1 MFYQT
6 MRKTFTTLSI
16 LLFPILLMGQV
27 PGEELWKLNAGGI
40 IFSSPAIANDGTIY
54 VGSQNNKLNAINP
67 DGSLKWQF
75 TANDFIDSSPAIG
88 PDGTVY
94 VGSWDNM
101 LYAINPDNGAKIW
114 EYETGSLIFASPA
127 VGEDGMIYVGSSDG
141 FFYAINPD
149 GTLKWTLTTTDELD
163 SSPAI
168 GFDGAIYFGSYE
180 GKLYARNPNG
190 IMKWTFDVDV
200 IEGEDSRII
209 SSPAVDIQ
217 DNVYFGSGNNI
228 FYSLN
233 SDGNINWSFVTNGKI
248 DSSPALGPNGN
259 VYFATREGFLYCL
272 DDNGIEQ
279 WSILVGDVFYSS
291 PVVDSQGNVYIAAF
305 VGSNTSRLFAFD
317 SDGTELWSKSFVG
330 LIDSSPSISP
340 DGSLTIG
347 SYDQNLYSLFTGNSL
362 ADSDWPKFRST
373 LTNDGNILIN
383 LQFNLILEGLGDVV
397 GEDIVHP
404 NGNVFDQVLLTG
416 QSVKLRAKT
425 NQITR
430 VSFLDEN
437 EDIVQVEF
445 FGNGSFT
452 LNLDPSTFIPPAL
465 PAKYNQNVFYV
476 RGRPSVVIEGADAD
490 TFFAIF
496 TVGSINAVN
505 QALFPEGVVYDAQAN
520 VTLVEVINSSGMG
533 GMLLSN
539 TIFSADT
546 GKTGIDAESVPIAVR
561 LTLGDIDASNN
572 ASPHLLFGPGS
583 FTVASQFPGL
593 RITGGDLMQSNGSS
607 IIIAPSGS
615 TTPGFDTLTSQNNF
629 KSDNTP
635 LPTQSIDATFINAD
649 GTQLSVTIEE
659 VTF

>member
-1 MFYQT
+1 
-6 MRKTFTTLSI
+6 MRKLFTTLTI
-16 LLFPILLMGQV
+16 LWFSVSLWGQT
-27 PGEELWKLNAGGI
+27 PGEELWKFNSGGI
-40 IFSSPAIANDGTIY
+40 IFSSPAVGDNGTIY
-54 VGSQNNKLNAINP
+54 VGSQDSKLNAINS
-67 DGSLKWQF
+67 DGTLKWQF
-75 TANDFIDSSPAIG
+75 TAGDFIDSSPAIG

-94 VGSWDNM
+94 VGSWDNK
-101 LYAINPDNGAKIW
+101 LYAINPDTGAKIW
-114 EYETGSLIFASPA
+114 EFETGSLIFASPA
-127 VGEDGMIYVGSSDG
+127 VGEDGTIYVGSSDG

-149 GTLKWTLTTTDELD
+149 GSIKWTLTTTDELD

-180 GKLYARNPNG
+180 GKLYARNSNG
-190 IMKWTFDVDV
+190 SPKWTFDVDV

-217 DNVYFGSGNNI
+217 DNVYFGSGNNL
-228 FYSLN
+228 FYSLD
-233 SDGNINWSFVTNGKI
+233 SDGNINWSFFTNGKI
-248 DSSPALGPNGN
+248 DTSPAIGPNGN
-259 VYFATREGFLYCL
+259 VYFATREDFLYCL

-291 PVVDSQGNVYIAAF
+291 PVVDSEGNIYIAAF

-317 SDGTELWSKSFVG
+317 PDGTELWSKSFVG
-330 LIDSSPSISP
+330 LIDSSPSIST
-340 DGSLTIG
+340 DGSLYIG
-347 SYDQNLYSLFTGNSL
+347 SYDQNLYSLFAGNSL

-373 LTNDGNILIN
+373 LASDGNIFIDLT
-383 LQFNLILEGLGDVV
+383 FDLILEGSGEVV
-397 GEDIVHP
+397 GEDIMHP
-404 NGNVFDQVLLTG
+404 NGNIFDQVLLTG

-437 EDIVQVEF
+437 EDIVQVEY
-445 FGNGSFT
+445 FGNGNLT
-452 LNLDPSTFIPPAL
+452 LNIDPATFFPPAL

-476 RGRPSVVIEGADAD
+476 RGRPSVVIEGADAG
-490 TFFAIF
+490 TFFSIF

-505 QALFPEGVVYDAQAN
+505 QALFPEGVVYDAEAD

-533 GMLLSN
+533 GLLLSN
-539 TIFSADT
+539 TFFSADT
-546 GKTGIDAESVPIAVR
+546 GKTGVDAEGVPVAVR
-561 LTLGDIDASNN
+561 LTVGDIDASNN
-572 ASPHLLFGPGS
+572 ATPHLLFGPGS
-583 FTVASQFPGL
+583 FTVAAQFPGL
-593 RITGGDLMQSNGSS
+593 RITGGDLMQSNGLSV
-607 IIIAPSGS
+607 IIAPSGS

-649 GTQLSVTIEE
+649 GTQLSVAIEE